1 MFHHDVFF
9 HRPFGLVAGEKK
21 VVIFKIIISSA
32 MDKNNS
38 PKSCRENLKPEK
50 ISKSFQDISKYFSKE
65 EWLKL
70 TKWQKSAYVYMKR
83 NYIRMSSL
91 GVTVNLPVFMR
102 GKEQAGESLLS
113 GKHKLDEGSQSRSQV
128 NPQRHRLCEGKKTVI
143 YEELSDSEED

>member
-1 MFHHDVFF
+1 
-9 HRPFGLVAGEKK
+9 

-113 GKHKLDEGSQSRSQV
+113 DSKEGHGHESEGQSRSQV